1 MATKMKKKPAIKKV
15 GFQRLSRARRAE
27 VSAMGGKATAKMR
40 RKLKK
45 G

>member
-1 MATKMKKKPAIKKV
+1 MSTKTKKKPVKKV
-15 GFQRLSRARRAE
+15 GFQRLSKARRAE
-27 VSAMGGKATAKMR
+27 VSSMGGKATAKMR